1 MEKHMRFKNIFIVC
15 STAVIALMATAVFTT
30 TLATTAAIPEPPDC
44 PDDTTLT
51 PTIPICHIY
60 LPVLYTIG
68 TPVPPLPPPLLPPT
82 PTVAISPTNWI
93 SIQADLQAQGL
104 EMSFNKIGF
113 HTGYGGNTTGLHQ
126 MLAELD
132 AAGVPFFL
140 KSVDD
145 ASHLFYAQQLAQQ
158 SGVPHILVWRRSGNE
173 YDVPVYSLSPQAA
186 AQAHWQ
192 LHMDAFP
199 PELDPSLVWIETVN
213 EVDKNRSEWLAEFA
227 MATAQLAMNNGF
239 KWAAFSWSSGEPE
252 PEHWQGPKM
261 LQFLQLAA
269 DHPDE
274 LAIAVHEYSF
284 VTDTI
289 SVGYPWLVGR
299 FQKLFRAVDAH
310 GIGRP
315 TVLITEWGWAYQDVP
330 TPVEAMADI
339 QWAAWLY
346 AAYPQVKGAA
356 IWYLGCCFGGVDD
369 QTQRLIAPVGA
380 YSRSNY
386 FIVTP
391 GIGQIDENLF
401 VIHPPTAVPA
411 RTDWLNFQN

>member
-1 MEKHMRFKNIFIVC
+1 MKYKNWFIIFFI
-15 STAVIALMATAVFTT
+15 SFIALTTTAVFTT
-30 TLATTAAIPEPPDC
+30 TLATNAAPKPPSLCTNDNIITVSGQLC
-44 PDDTTLT
+44 RVYMPL
-51 PTIPICHIY
+51 IY
-60 LPVLYTIG
+60 KMSE
-68 TPVPPLPPPLLPPT
+68 PVPPLPPPLPPPT
-82 PTVAISPTNWI
+82 PAIAISPANWI

-104 EMSFNKIGF
+104 TMSFNKIGF
-113 HTGYGGNTTGLHQ
+113 HTGYAGNTTGLHQ

-132 AAGVPFFL
+132 ADGVPFFL

-158 SGVPHILVWRRSGNE
+158 SGVPHILVWRRTGVE
-173 YDVPVYSLSPQAA
+173 YDVPNYNLPPAVA
-186 AQAHWQ
+186 AQQHWQ
-192 LHMDAFP
+192 LHMAAFP
-199 PELDPSLVWIETVN
+199 PELDPSLVWVETVN
-213 EVDKNRSEWLAEFA
+213 EVDKNRTDWLAEFA
-227 MATAQLAMNNGF
+227 IATAQLAMNDGF
-239 KWAAFSWSSGEPE
+239 KWAAFGWASGEPE
-252 PEHWQGPKM
+252 PEHWRRPKM

-269 DHPDE
+269 EHPDE

-299 FQKLFRAVDAH
+299 FQKLFRAVDEH

-315 TVLITEWGWAYQDVP
+315 TVIVSEWGWAYQNIPEPD
-330 TPVEAMADI
+330 EAMADM

-356 IWYLGCCFGGVDD
+356 IWYLGCCFGDVDD
-369 QTQRLIAPVGA
+369 QTQQLIAPVGA

-391 GIGQIDENLF
+391 GIGQIDESLF
-401 VIHPPTAVPA
+401 VIDPPTAVDP
-411 RTDWLNFQN
+411 